1 MNDAYSN
8 NDFGMILQ
16 KLRVE
21 RGLKQEQLAEL
32 IHKEKSIISR
42 YENNYQSPTFET
54 VKAFARIFNVSLD
67 YLAGMEKR
75 EQISSYNLTD
85 HQLEIIN
92 KLIAAFRSQN
102 ANTNKKLSP
111 EGYMLLGEILEEL
124 GK

>member
-1 MNDAYSN
+1 MENAYNND
-8 NDFGMILQ
+8 DFGMILQ
-16 KLRVE
+16 KLRVD
-21 RGLKQEQLAEL
+21 RGLKQEQLAEM

-42 YENNYQSPTFET
+42 YANNYQSPTFET

-75 EQISSYNLTD
+75 ELISAYNLTN

-92 KLIAAFRSQN
+92 KLIATFRNQN
-102 ANTNKKLSP
+102 ANANKKLSP
-111 EGYMLLGEILEEL
+111 ESYMLLGEILEEL

>member
-1 MNDAYSN
+1 
-8 NDFGMILQ
+8 MILQ

-67 YLAGMEKR
+67 YLAGREKR
-75 EQISSYNLTD
+75 ELISAYNLTD

-92 KLIAAFRSQN
+92 RLIAAFRSQN

-111 EGYMLLGEILEEL
+111 EGYMLLGEIVEEL
-124 GK
+124 SK

>member
-1 MNDAYSN
+1 MDDAYSN

-75 EQISSYNLTD
+75 ELISAYNLTD

-92 KLIAAFRSQN
+92 RLIAAFRDQ
-102 ANTNKKLSP
+102 NTNTKKLSP

>member
-1 MNDAYSN
+1 MDDAYSN

-75 EQISSYNLTD
+75 ELISAYNLTD

-92 KLIAAFRSQN
+92 RLIAAFRSQN

>member
-1 MNDAYSN
+1 MDDAYSN

-75 EQISSYNLTD
+75 EQISAYNLTD

-92 KLIAAFRSQN
+92 RLIAAFRSQN
-102 ANTNKKLSP
+102 ANTNKKRSP

>member
-1 MNDAYSN
+1 MDDAYSN

-67 YLAGMEKR
+67 YLAGREKR
-75 EQISSYNLTD
+75 ELISAYNLTD

-92 KLIAAFRSQN
+92 RLIAAFRSQN

-111 EGYMLLGEILEEL
+111 EGYMLLGEIVEEL
-124 GK
+124 SK